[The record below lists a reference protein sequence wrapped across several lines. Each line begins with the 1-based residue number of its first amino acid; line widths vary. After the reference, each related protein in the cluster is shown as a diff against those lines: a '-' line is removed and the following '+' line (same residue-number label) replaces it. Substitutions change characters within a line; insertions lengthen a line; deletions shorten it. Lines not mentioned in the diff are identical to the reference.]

1 MPDLLEVILINLIVS
16 FDNIGVIALATRGL
30 DTKKANIA
38 RLTGIWLSLALKFV
52 FLLIVSHLFDITWL
66 HIRIIGGA
74 MLIYVI
80 IGMIRD
86 TGNHKHM
93 RQNTSLFKVVMVIA
107 LADISMSLDNVI
119 AVAAI
124 VADEAG
130 SISPHGMSVAFLGL
144 ALSVPV
150 LLLASERIIYL
161 INRHAVL
168 FALCAGYL
176 GYIAAQMIF
185 ADDLFESLFAA
196 MRFAGAPQLAVMLG
210 ILVAVISWR
219 KARVTSNVSHH
230 QTAPNIPHPNRD

>member
-1 MPDLLEVILINLIVS
+1 MPELLQVILINLIVS
-16 FDNIGVIALATRGL
+16 FDNIGVIALAARGL
-30 DTKKANIA
+30 EPKKANTA
-38 RLTGIWLSLALKFV
+38 RLVGIWLSLALKFV

-80 IGMIRD
+80 VGMIRD
-86 TGNHKHM
+86 TGKHKDM
-93 RQNTSLFKVVMVIA
+93 SQSGSLGKVIMVIA

-119 AVAAI
+119 AVANI
-124 VADEAG
+124 VADDAG
-130 SISPHGMSVAFLGL
+130 NISAHGMSIAFLGL

-161 INRHAVL
+161 INRYHVL

-185 ADDLFESLFAA
+185 ADDLFESLFAN
-196 MRFAGAPQLAVMLG
+196 MRFGYTPQLALILG
-210 ILVAVISWR
+210 AIVAAISWR
-219 KARVTSNVSHH
+219 KARA
-230 QTAPNIPHPNRD
+230 TA